1 MTTPT
6 ATPRIA
12 AMARDDDDRRRHPRV
27 RLDGRTGGRAT
38 VFADFKVVALSEDGA
53 CLEMATPLAVDSQ
66 CDITLNLAHVTV
78 DLRGRVVD
86 VEQPSAASPVYHVG
100 VSFVKVDALDRA
112 LLESFLDRER
122 QRTGA

>member
-1 MTTPT
+1 MT
-6 ATPRIA
+6 RE
-12 AMARDDDDRRRHPRV
+12 DDDRRRHPRV

-53 CLEMATPLAVDSQ
+53 CLEMATPLAVGSQ

-86 VEQPSAASPVYHVG
+86 VEQAADGGVFHVG

-122 QRTGA
+122 QRAGA

>member
-1 MTTPT
+1 MT
-6 ATPRIA
+6 
-12 AMARDDDDRRRHPRV
+12 RDDDDRRRFPRV
-27 RLDGRTGGRAT
+27 RLNGRTGGRAT
-38 VFADFKVVALSEDGA
+38 VFADFKVIALSEEGA

-86 VEQPSAASPVYHVG
+86 VEQPGGTVFHVG
-100 VSFVKVDALDRA
+100 VALVRVEALDRA

-122 QRTGA
+122 QRAGA

>member
-1 MTTPT
+1 
-6 ATPRIA
+6 
-12 AMARDDDDRRRHPRV
+12 MAGSDDDRRRHPRV

-53 CLEMATPLAVDSQ
+53 CLEMSTPLAVDSQ

-86 VEQPSAASPVYHVG
+86 VEQPSAAKPVYHVG
-100 VSFVKVDALDRA
+100 ISFVKVDALDRA

-122 QRTGA
+122 QRAGP

>member
-1 MTTPT
+1 
-6 ATPRIA
+6 
-12 AMARDDDDRRRHPRV
+12 MAGPDDDRRRHPRV

-38 VFADFKVVALSEDGA
+38 VFADFKVMALSEDGA

-78 DLRGRVVD
+78 DLRGRVEN
-86 VEQPSAASPVYHVG
+86 VEQPSSLSGTYHVG
-100 VSFVKVDALDRA
+100 ISFVKVEALDRA

-122 QRTGA
+122 QRAGA

>member
-1 MTTPT
+1 MTAPRV
-6 ATPRIA
+6 APRIA
-12 AMARDDDDRRRHPRV
+12 AMAGSEDDRRRHPRV

-53 CLEMATPLAVDSQ
+53 CLEMSTPLAVDSQ

-86 VEQPSAASPVYHVG
+86 VEQPAAAAVYHVG
-100 VSFVKVDALDRA
+100 ISFVKVEALDRA

-122 QRTGA
+122 QRAGA

>member
-1 MTTPT
+1 MTLPRV
-6 ATPRIA
+6 APRIA
-12 AMARDDDDRRRHPRV
+12 AMAGSDDDRRRHPRV

-53 CLEMATPLAVDSQ
+53 CLEMSTPLALDSQ

-78 DLRGRVVD
+78 DLRGRVVN
-86 VEQPSAASPVYHVG
+86 VEAAQSTAAYHVG
-100 VSFVKVDALDRA
+100 ISFVKVEALDRA

-122 QRTGA
+122 QRAGA

>member
-1 MTTPT
+1 M
-6 ATPRIA
+6 
-12 AMARDDDDRRRHPRV
+12 

-53 CLEMATPLAVDSQ
+53 CLEMATPLAIDSQ
-66 CDITLNLAHVTV
+66 CDISLNLAHVTV

-86 VEQPSAASPVYHVG
+86 VAQSPGGAPGAYHVG
-100 VSFVKVDALDRA
+100 ISFVKVEALDRA

-122 QRTGA
+122 QRAGA

>member
-1 MTTPT
+1 MTSSE
-6 ATPRIA
+6 
-12 AMARDDDDRRRHPRV
+12 DDRRRHPRV

-53 CLEMATPLAVDSQ
+53 QLEMATPLAVDSQ

-78 DLRGRVVD
+78 DLRGKVIHVD
-86 VEQPSAASPVYHVG
+86 LPPSAGAGFQVG
-100 VSFVKVDALDRA
+100 ISFVKVEALDRA

-122 QRTGA
+122 QRAGA

>member
-1 MTTPT
+1 
-6 ATPRIA
+6 
-12 AMARDDDDRRRHPRV
+12 MAGSEDDRRRHPRV

-53 CLEMATPLAVDSQ
+53 CLEIATPLAVDSQ

-78 DLRGRVVD
+78 DLRGRVVHI
-86 VEQPSAASPVYHVG
+86 EALPGAAGTYHVG

-122 QRTGA
+122 QRAGA

>member
-1 MTTPT
+1 
-6 ATPRIA
+6 
-12 AMARDDDDRRRHPRV
+12 MAGRDDEDRRRHPRV

-53 CLEMATPLAVDSQ
+53 CLEMATPLAIDSQ

-86 VEQPSAASPVYHVG
+86 IDKPPDTSGVYHIG
-100 VSFVKVDALDRA
+100 ISFVKVDALDRA

-122 QRTGA
+122 QRAGA

>member
-1 MTTPT
+1 M
-6 ATPRIA
+6 A
-12 AMARDDDDRRRHPRV
+12 ASDDDDRRRHPRV

-53 CLEMATPLAVDSQ
+53 CLEMLTPLAVDSQ

-78 DLRGRVVD
+78 DLRGRVIHI
-86 VEQPSAASPVYHVG
+86 EQPGAATPGSFHVG
-100 VSFVKVDALDRA
+100 ISFVKVDALDRA

-122 QRTGA
+122 QRARA

>member
-1 MTTPT
+1 MSGS
-6 ATPRIA
+6 
-12 AMARDDDDRRRHPRV
+12 DDERRRHPRV

-53 CLEMATPLAVDSQ
+53 CLEMATPLAIDSQ

-78 DLRGRVVD
+78 DLRGRVVHTDQPAD
-86 VEQPSAASPVYHVG
+86 VPTGTYHVG
-100 VSFVKVDALDRA
+100 VSFVTVDALDRA

-122 QRTGA
+122 QRGRA

>member
-1 MTTPT
+1 M
-6 ATPRIA
+6 IA

-53 CLEMATPLAVDSQ
+53 LVEMATPLAVDSE

-86 VEQPSAASPVYHVG
+86 VKPASPGSPVYHVG
-100 VSFVKVDALDRA
+100 VSFVRVEALDRA

-122 QRTGA
+122 QRAGA

>member
-1 MTTPT
+1 
-6 ATPRIA
+6 
-12 AMARDDDDRRRHPRV
+12 MAGSEDERRRHPRV

-78 DLRGRVVD
+78 DLRGHVVHVD
-86 VEQPSAASPVYHVG
+86 PPASAGALFHVG
-100 VSFVKVDALDRA
+100 ISFVKVEALDRA

-122 QRTGA
+122 QRAGA

>member
-1 MTTPT
+1 MSGL
-6 ATPRIA
+6 
-12 AMARDDDDRRRHPRV
+12 DDDRRRHPRV

-78 DLRGRVVD
+78 DLRGQVIH
-86 VEQPSAASPVYHVG
+86 VEPSPDTPAYHVG
-100 VSFVKVDALDRA
+100 ISFVKVDALDRA

-122 QRTGA
+122 QRAGA

>member
-1 MTTPT
+1 LTTPT
-6 ATPRIA
+6 RTPRIA

-38 VFADFKVVALSEDGA
+38 VFADFK
-53 CLEMATPLAVDSQ
+53 MATPLAVDSQ

-86 VEQPSAASPVYHVG
+86 VEQPSSASPVYHVG

-122 QRTGA
+122 QRAGA

>member
-1 MTTPT
+1 
-6 ATPRIA
+6 
-12 AMARDDDDRRRHPRV
+12 MADTDDRRRHPRV

-53 CLEMATPLAVDSQ
+53 CLEMAAPLAIDSQ
-66 CDITLNLAHVTV
+66 CDISLNLAHVTV

-86 VEQPSAASPVYHVG
+86 VDQPEGATPGSYHIG
-100 VSFVKVDALDRA
+100 ISFVKVEALDRA

-122 QRTGA
+122 QRAGA

>member
-1 MTTPT
+1 MP
-6 ATPRIA
+6 AT
-12 AMARDDDDRRRHPRV
+12 DERRRHPRV

-53 CLEMATPLAVDSQ
+53 CLEMATPLAIDSQ

-78 DLRGRVVD
+78 DLRGRVVTI
-86 VEQPSAASPVYHVG
+86 EQPPEAPPGAYHVG

-122 QRTGA
+122 QRAGA

>member
-1 MTTPT
+1 MS
-6 ATPRIA
+6 AE
-12 AMARDDDDRRRHPRV
+12 DDDRRRHPRV

-38 VFADFKVVALSEDGA
+38 IFADFKVVALSEDGA
-53 CLEMATPLAVDSQ
+53 LLEMTAPLAIDSQ

-78 DLRGRVVD
+78 DLRGRVVHVD
-86 VEQPSAASPVYHVG
+86 QAAPAGYHVG